1 MADESPMLGSKLGRD
16 ENGNPAWFIE
26 DSFHKGKFVKI
37 KSLEPSEHNN

>member
-1 MADESPMLGSKLGRD
+1 MADESPVPGSKLGRD

-26 DSFHKGKFVKI
+26 DSNQKGKFVKI